1 MTCRE
6 ITAAILFALGFLL
19 ILGAVG
25 QAEYSYIWADEF
37 NVRAG
42 IGIALMAAAL
52 PVSGDIELPKK
63 KNRRR

>member
-1 MTCRE
+1 MTLRE
-6 ITAAILFALGFLL
+6 ITAVVLFTLGFLL

-37 NVRAG
+37 NIRAG
-42 IGIALMAAAL
+42 IGIVLMAAAL

-63 KNRRR
+63 KKRRR

>member
-1 MTCRE
+1 MTLRE
-6 ITAAILFALGFLL
+6 IISAVLFALGFLL

-25 QAEYSYIWADEF
+25 QAEYSAIWADEF
-37 NVRAG
+37 NIRAG

-52 PVSGDIELPKK
+52 PVSGDTELPKK